1 MDEQTELSLA
11 DVQELLRDPSPHIRV
26 ATADKLARSY
36 AAQHLTGTEREL
48 AEEIFRLMMRDAEAR
63 VRVALAEQL
72 KDTPGMPREIALTLA
87 RDVAEVAQPILEFS
101 AALTDEDL
109 IEIVN
114 AGSAAKQCAVARRA
128 VVSGLV
134 SDAIVRGGSVDAVA
148 ELMGNDGAQ
157 IAEASLQMA
166 LERFGTDAR
175 VNEPM
180 ARRATLPLSV
190 AERLVGLVSES
201 LQAHLVANHDLS
213 PETATDLVLQTRE
226 RATVNLARGAS
237 REDVLDLVTRLQ
249 EGGRLTETLVL
260 RALCVGDLDLF
271 ECAMAVRVGI
281 PVANAY
287 RLIHDQGGLG
297 LERLIERSGFSPTFL
312 AAARAAISVARELQY
327 DGLPGDRERFRD
339 RMAVRL
345 LTASD
350 SRLETATVNYLLKR
364 IKATTPSLQA
374 A

>member
-1 MDEQTELSLA
+1 MEERAELSLA
-11 DVQELLRDPSPHIRV
+11 DVQELLRDPSSHVR
-26 ATADKLARSY
+26 ASTAGKLARSY
-36 AAQHLTGTEREL
+36 STQQLTGTEREL
-48 AEEIFRLMMRDAEAR
+48 AEEIFRLMLRDAEAR
-63 VRVALAEQL
+63 VRQALAEQL
-72 KDTPGMPREIALTLA
+72 KDDPGMPREIALTLA
-87 RDVAEVAQPILEFS
+87 RDVAEVARPILEFS

-114 AGSAAKQCAVARRA
+114 AGTAAKQSAVARRA

-134 SDAIVRGGSVDAVA
+134 SDAIVRVGCVDAVA

-180 ARRATLPLSV
+180 VRRTKLPLAV

-201 LQAHLVANHDLS
+201 LQAHLVTRHDLT
-213 PETATDLVLQTRE
+213 PDMAMDLLLQTRE
-226 RATVNLARGAS
+226 RATVGLAHGAS
-237 REDVLDLVTRLQ
+237 REDVLALVTRLHD
-249 EGGRLTETLVL
+249 GGRLSETLVL
-260 RALCVGDLDLF
+260 RALCVGDLDFF

-281 PVANAY
+281 PVQNAY

-297 LERLIERSGFSPTFL
+297 LERLGERSGYSGSFM
-312 AAARAAISVARELQY
+312 AAARAAISVARELQF

-364 IKATTPSLQA
+364 IKATTPTLQA